1 MTCNIY
7 EMIERVRVC
16 VWCRYNGYRERMKW
30 CECDSVDMADKLYI
44 MDIMD
49 MGIGVIK
56 NKKLPK
62 I

>member
-1 MTCNIY
+1 
-7 EMIERVRVC
+7 
-16 VWCRYNGYRERMKW
+16 MKW

>member
-49 MGIGVIK
+49 MGMRC
-56 NKKLPK
+56 NKK
-62 I
+62 